1 MDATAIR
8 FRLRALRDRNN
19 LTQGELASSLG
30 FKDRQTLSQIELG
43 ERVLGFQEMVR
54 AAEIFG
60 VGVDYFTDPFELA
73 GEGKFSWRQSNADAK
88 ALDSFEH
95 TAGRW
100 IAAFRYLARLRGDSI
115 HSSLRRVALTPKSS
129 FEDAVIE
136 GEAIGAALGLGEIPS
151 ARLGEAVQERLD
163 TLVLYVDTVRGVSGA
178 ACQLDQL
185 NAILI
190 NRREPPARRSYD
202 LAHELFHLLTW
213 QTMPPKHVESDDV
226 LPTEKNE
233 KRVEQLADNFA
244 AGLLMPTKTIKTIL
258 ASSPPPAGVALAGW
272 IRALAPQLGV
282 SGLALKWR
290 LLNMGVLKQSQIVA
304 LSDDFLRSNVD
315 EGNINPPARYSKR
328 FVSAISWGID
338 EGHVS
343 ARRVAQLLDSSV
355 DDLRDLFSEHGLSA
369 PFDL

>member
-8 FRLRALRDRNN
+8 FRLRALRERNN
-19 LTQGELASSLG
+19 LTQGQLASSLG

-43 ERVLGFQEMVR
+43 ERALGFQEMVR
-54 AAEIFG
+54 AAEVFG

-73 GEGKFSWRQSNADAK
+73 GEGKFSWRQTNADVK
-88 ALDSFEH
+88 ALDAFEH

-129 FEDAVIE
+129 FEDAVAE

-151 ARLGEAVQERLD
+151 AYLAEAVQERLD

-185 NAILI
+185 NAVLI
-190 NRREPPARRSYD
+190 NRREPAARRSYD

-213 QTMPPKHVESDDV
+213 QTMPPKHVESNDIHTTD
-226 LPTEKNE
+226 KNE
-233 KRVEQLADNFA
+233 KRVEQLAENFA
-244 AGLLMPTKTIKTIL
+244 AGLLMPTKTINAIL
-258 ASSPPPAGVALAGW
+258 INSPPLAGVALAGW
-272 IRALAPQLGV
+272 IRAVAPQLGV
-282 SGLALKWR
+282 SGPALKWR
-290 LLNMGVLKQSQIVA
+290 LLNMGVLKQSQLVA
-304 LSDDFLRSNVD
+304 LSDDLLRSNVD
-315 EGNINPPARYSKR
+315 EGNINPPALYGKR

-355 DDLRDLFSEHGLSA
+355 DDLRDLFFEHGLSA

>member
-8 FRLRALRDRNN
+8 FRLRALRERNKM
-19 LTQGELASSLG
+19 TQGELATALG

-43 ERVLGFQEMVR
+43 ERKLGFQEMVC
-54 AAEIFG
+54 AAEVFG
-60 VGVDYFTDPFELA
+60 VGVDFFTDPFELA
-73 GEGKFSWRQSNADAK
+73 GEGQFSWRQTNADQD
-88 ALDSFEH
+88 ALDEFEH

-100 IAAFRYLARLRGDSI
+100 IAAFRHLGKLRGDSI

-129 FEDAVIE
+129 FEDAAAE
-136 GEAIGAALGLGEIPS
+136 GEAIGATLDLGDIPS
-151 ARLGEAVQERLD
+151 ARLSEAVQERLD

-190 NRREPPARRSYD
+190 NRREPIARRSYD

-213 QTMPPKHVESDDV
+213 QTMPPKRIESNAIPVEKD
-226 LPTEKNE
+226 E

-244 AGLLMPTKTIKTIL
+244 AGLLMPTRTIKAL
-258 ASSPPPAGVALAGW
+258 VANSSPPQGAALAGW
-272 IRALAPQLGV
+272 IRSSATQLGV
-282 SGLALKWR
+282 SGPALKWR
-290 LLNMGVLKQSQIVA
+290 LLNIGVLKQSQLASLPDEI
-304 LSDDFLRSNVD
+304 LRSSTD
-315 EGNINPPARYSKR
+315 ETNNRLPARYSKR
-328 FVSAISWGID
+328 FVSSISWGID

-343 ARRVAQLLDSSV
+343 ARRVAQLLTISV
-355 DDLRDLFSEHGLSA
+355 DDLRDLFAEHGLST

>member
-8 FRLRALRDRNN
+8 FRLHALRERKKM
-19 LTQGELASSLG
+19 TQEELATALG
-30 FKDRQTLSQIELG
+30 FNDRQTLSQIERG
-43 ERVLGFQEMVR
+43 DRKLGFQEMVR
-54 AAEIFG
+54 AAEVFG

-73 GEGKFSWRQSNADAK
+73 GEGKFSWRQTNADLQ

-100 IAAFRYLARLRGDSI
+100 IAAFRYLARLRGDPI
-115 HSSLRRVALTPKSS
+115 HSSLRRVALTARSS
-129 FEDAVIE
+129 FEDAAAE
-136 GEAIGAALGLGEIPS
+136 GEAIGATLDLGDLPS
-151 ARLGEAVQERLD
+151 ARLGEAVQDRLD

-185 NAILI
+185 NAVLI
-190 NRREPPARRSYD
+190 NRREPVARRSYD

-213 QTMPPKHVESDDV
+213 QTMPPKHVESDAI
-226 LPTEKNE
+226 PQEKDE

-244 AGLLMPTKTIKTIL
+244 AGLLMPTRTIKALL
-258 ASSPPPAGVALAGW
+258 ASSPLPKGVALASW
-272 IRALAPQLGV
+272 IRASAPKLGV
-282 SGLALKWR
+282 SGPALKWR
-290 LLNMGVLKQSQIVA
+290 LLNSGLIRQSDVTA
-304 LSDDFLRSNVD
+304 LSDDFLRSNAD
-315 EGNINPPARYSKR
+315 DSQGRLPARYSKR

-343 ARRVAQLLDSSV
+343 ARRVAQLLDTSV
-355 DDLRDLFSEHGLSA
+355 DDLRDLFAEHGLSS

>member
-8 FRLRALRDRNN
+8 FRLHALRERNKM
-19 LTQGELASSLG
+19 TQGELAAALG
-30 FKDRQTLSQIELG
+30 FKDRQTLSQIEVG
-43 ERVLGFQEMVR
+43 DRKLGFQEMVL
-54 AAEIFG
+54 AAKVFG

-73 GEGKFSWRQSNADAK
+73 GEGKFSWRQTNADLK

-115 HSSLRRVALTPKSS
+115 HSSLRRVALTSKSS
-129 FEDAVIE
+129 FEDAVAE
-136 GEAIGAALGLGEIPS
+136 GEAIGATLGLGDIPS

-163 TLVLYVDTVRGVSGA
+163 TLVLYVDTVPGVSGA

-185 NAILI
+185 NAVLI
-190 NRREPPARRSYD
+190 NRREPVARRSYD

-213 QTMPPKHVESDDV
+213 QTMPPKHVESV
-226 LPTEKNE
+226 ALPQEKEE

-244 AGLLMPTKTIKTIL
+244 AGLLMPTRTIKALLT
-258 ASSPPPAGVALAGW
+258 SSPLPKGVALAAW
-272 IRALAPQLGV
+272 IRASAPQLGV
-282 SGLALKWR
+282 SGPALKWR
-290 LLNMGVLKQSQIVA
+290 LLNMGVIKQSDVTS
-304 LSDDFLRSNVD
+304 LSDDFLRSNPD
-315 EGNINPPARYSKR
+315 DSHSRLTARYSKR

-343 ARRVAQLLDSSV
+343 ARRIAQLLDTSV
-355 DDLRDLFSEHGLSA
+355 DDLRDLFAEHGLTS